1 MGTHA
6 ASRPHLPQTVQPSC
20 VPYASLG
27 RYGWYPTSCTSSYDY
42 ICEVPF
48 TALQCPSSPPPAAV
62 LALPTT
68 LCKCGT
74 EGCTAMHHNHGFE
87 VAASMCCT
95 ADRSHSYQ
103 QSHRGMRVM
112 SCSMKA
118 LSCPTCCQACLP
130 RRTSRT
136 ALRTAPAATSC
147 STQRKIGRTLLLCAS
162 QSSGTARWSTG
173 TRQTSSFLSNRGA
186 AAVHVVSAGAAM
198 VVGNMTG

>member
-1 MGTHA
+1 MLHRGHTFLKQCSLHAFPTLPLAGTAGTPHPAQA
-6 ASRPHLPQTVQPSC
+6 AMTTSARCHSRPCNVLRALRQQLCWHRQPHS
-20 VPYASLG
+20 VSAAPKADRL
-27 RYGWYPTSCTSSYDY
+27 Y
-42 ICEVPF
+42 IN
-48 TALQCPSSPPPAAV
+48 
-62 LALPTT
+62 
-68 LCKCGT
+68 
-74 EGCTAMHHNHGFE
+74 NHGFE
-87 VAASMCCT
+87 FAASMCCT

-103 QSHRGMRVM
+103 QPHRGMRVM
-112 SCSMKA
+112 ACCMKA

-130 RRTSRT
+130 RQTSRT

-173 TRQTSSFLSNRGA
+173 TRQRSSFPSNRGA